1 LLAGAGA
8 FVAVLLLAG
17 VAGRWYEQRAEA
29 ADARRF
35 PPPGR
40 FVAVGARRLHVVCI
54 GAGAPAVLFEP
65 SGFGNALSFSVARE
79 ALARRTRV
87 CSYDRAGS
95 GWSDPAADPLS
106 IGTLAD
112 DALAVLD
119 AVLPGARVVVVASSV
134 GGFTAELLARRHPE
148 RVAALVFLDAGTSGV
163 LARAE
168 QQVPWTTVRVACA
181 AGPAA
186 ARLGLI
192 RLADPFDI
200 EPSRSEERARSAALT
215 YRPGVWDTL
224 CAIVRGY
231 SQTRDAFAQA
241 PPQRREI
248 PVVALSAE
256 YRTGLGPPW
265 LDSSIAWMQPVM
277 RVSHQEMASRSA
289 AGTWR
294 IVPGSSH
301 LIASSHPQ
309 AVVDA
314 VEGLLLLNPR

>member
-1 LLAGAGA
+1 M
-8 FVAVLLLAG
+8 
-17 VAGRWYEQRAEA
+17 
-29 ADARRF
+29 
-35 PPPGR
+35 
-40 FVAVGARRLHVVCI
+40 VGARRLHVVCI

-65 SGFGNALSFSVARE
+65 SGFGNALSFAGARE

-95 GWSDPAADPLS
+95 GWSDPAGDPLS
-106 IGTLAD
+106 VGTLAD
-112 DALAVLD
+112 DALALLD
-119 AVLPGARVVVVASSV
+119 AVLPGARVIVVASSV
-134 GGFTAELLARRHPE
+134 GGLTAELLARRHPE
-148 RVAALVFLDAGTSGV
+148 RVAALVFLDAGNSSL
-163 LARAE
+163 LARADPLL
-168 QQVPWTTVRVACA
+168 PWTKLRVACA

-186 ARLGLI
+186 ARLGLM

-215 YRPGVWDTL
+215 YRPGPWDTL
-224 CAIVRGY
+224 CAMVRGY
-231 SQTRDAFAQA
+231 TRTRQAFVQA

-248 PVVALSAE
+248 PVVALSAD

-265 LDSSIAWMQPVM
+265 LDSSIAWLQPVM

-294 IVPGSSH
+294 IIPGSSH

-309 AVVDA
+309 AVIDA
-314 VEGLLLLNPR
+314 VEELLLLR